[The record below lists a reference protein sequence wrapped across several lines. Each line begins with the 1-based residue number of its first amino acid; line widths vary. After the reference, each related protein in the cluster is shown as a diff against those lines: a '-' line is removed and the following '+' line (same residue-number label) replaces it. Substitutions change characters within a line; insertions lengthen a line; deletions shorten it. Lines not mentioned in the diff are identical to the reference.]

1 MWPGNTDSHK
11 GAKHLKLSSVFRSTG
26 VLWTGLLLHLRNVN
40 TKRFYIGIAIVT
52 GQRIQLLLC
61 GGIKRH
67 TVTPRLVGPLCLSNS
82 YTQPPVGS
90 RVGAYMYGR
99 DSGGGAASW

>member
-1 MWPGNTDSHK
+1 
-11 GAKHLKLSSVFRSTG
+11 
-26 VLWTGLLLHLRNVN
+26 LWTGLLLHLRNVN

-90 RVGAYMYGR
+90 RVGAYQTLPFPLFSPPLSGR
-99 DSGGGAASW
+99 SFLLSPLAHRIWVL